1 MTNDYDCSI
10 LGQHLEFP
18 PDKEEILVT
27 GTGEGASVGG
37 DGDGGEPLRPLGSP
51 MERRQYSSVYTTSS
65 GSDSLNS
72 RHHSYETLNMSDIL
86 TSVPHRPAPK
96 PPGISTISPQA
107 PPLVCSKIEM
117 FSIKESISFS
127 LKAL

>member
-1 MTNDYDCSI
+1 MA
-10 LGQHLEFP
+10 
-18 PDKEEILVT
+18 
-27 GTGEGASVGG
+27 GAGADDDGG
-37 DGDGGEPLRPLGSP
+37 GGGGGGEPVRPLSSP
-51 MERRQYSSVYTTSS
+51 VERRQYSSVYTTSS
-65 GSDSLNS
+65 GSDSLTS

-96 PPGISTISPQA
+96 PPGEYKIVSLPA
-107 PPLVCSKIEM
+107 PPIICSNIEM